1 MRKYTKKGTVANM
14 PKNKTT
20 RTSMTLPADLWDAT
34 RVEAIKRNVNA
45 QDVVAKALAAYLPRE
60 VTVIYEEV
68 PPAKPVYVHVVERP
82 VKVRPHGKGG
92 AK

>member
-20 RTSMTLPADLWDAT
+20 RTSITLPVDLWNAA
-34 RVEAIKRNVNA
+34 RIEAIKRNVNA
-45 QDVVAKALAAYLPRE
+45 QDIVAEGLRLYFR
-60 VTVIYEEV
+60 
-68 PPAKPVYVHVVERP
+68 
-82 VKVRPHGKGG
+82 KGG